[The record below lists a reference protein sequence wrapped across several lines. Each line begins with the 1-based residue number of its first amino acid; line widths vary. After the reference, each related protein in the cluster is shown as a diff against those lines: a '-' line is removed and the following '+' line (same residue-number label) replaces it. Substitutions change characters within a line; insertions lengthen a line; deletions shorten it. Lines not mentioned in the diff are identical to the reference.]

1 VSDPPPVSRETGGP
15 VELLLARAAHMGI
28 ALDRRVAA
36 ALVELLDRIADEPQ
50 NLTAITGVEEG
61 VDRHLADSLAGLALP
76 EVSTATASVDIGSGV
91 GFPGLAL
98 AIARPGMAVTLVE
111 SEGRKADWLRRA
123 SAAIP
128 NVRVVSDRSEHL
140 AIIERETF
148 PLATMRALGPLP
160 VALELAAPLVVVGG
174 AVVAWRGDYRDP
186 ELEAAGARAADEL
199 GLAPHEAVASTPFP
213 GARRRLQVF
222 TKVAPTPAR
231 FPRRAGRAAKRP
243 LGGARA

>member
-1 VSDPPPVSRETGGP
+1 MKPEARSQ
-15 VELLLARAAHMGI
+15 LLLARAAQMGV
-28 ALDRRVAA
+28 ALDRGAA
-36 ALVELLDRIADEPQ
+36 ATLVELLGRIADEPQ
-50 NLTAITGVEEG
+50 NLTAITGIEEG
-61 VDRHLADSLAGLALP
+61 VDRHLADSIAGLALP
-76 EVSTATASVDIGSGV
+76 QVATAAACVDIGSGV

-98 AIARPGMAVTLVE
+98 AIARPEMAVTLVE

-123 SAAIP
+123 SVAIP

-140 AIIERETF
+140 AITERETF

-160 VALELAAPLVVVGG
+160 VALELAAPLVAVGG
-174 AVVAWRGDYRDP
+174 AVVAWRGDDADP
-186 ELEAAGARAADEL
+186 DLEAAGARAAGEL
-199 GLAPHEAVASTPFP
+199 GLAPHDAVASTPFP